1 MQIFSAESE
10 SLPALKENLPEALR
24 IESDKVQPLSENDNV
39 DEAYKEKTEGKS
51 LDGKTTSTT
60 TKVTELHDPLNILDK
75 IHKTDTVHSHSIT
88 SEDFAQVT
96 SFVNSTSK
104 DKSSSETIPPKIYGN
119 EDEDNLTLLIVPV
132 QDIPMDEFKLGPDLP
147 SHGIPN
153 VNSVEDGA
161 HAIKINT
168 LNITEL
174 FSNTELEKSKNDR
187 VQNESPFVHAENNY
201 GVSSNVPDE
210 SNQRINFTD
219 LVNKVRDEIKT
230 YSNEAVIA
238 WEDLK
243 ERVSS
248 DNEASH
254 VLNDYHDKIRISQAV
269 NRSECV
275 EIHVEKY
282 KRRVQFLKDVMQS
295 CESNLKREQ
304 WHELQNRTKLVLN
317 AINEIAR
324 ETFVAKENLLK
335 DASEN
340 YESVE
345 SIESEGR
352 RKLKSLG
359 LESEKQTLSDL
370 KKTAL
375 NTDEENYRDCI
386 FRNTGH
392 DIIVDTLN
400 DIMKIKNNCVG

>member
-1 MQIFSAESE
+1 MQIISAESG
-10 SLPALKENLPEALR
+10 SFPALEDNLSDALK
-24 IESDKVQPLSENDNV
+24 IEPDQVQPLGENNGD
-39 DEAYKEKTEGKS
+39 DEAYKENIEGKS
-51 LDGKTTSTT
+51 HDGQTTTTT
-60 TKVTELHDPLNILDK
+60 TKVTELHDPLNILEK

-96 SFVNSTSK
+96 SFGNSTSQ
-104 DKSSSETIPPKIYGN
+104 DKSPPETIPPKLDGN
-119 EDEDNLTLLIVPV
+119 EDEDNPTLLLVPV
-132 QDIPMDEFKLGPDLP
+132 QDIPMDEIKLIQDLP
-147 SHGIPN
+147 ANGFPYVDFVDDGSHTIQ
-153 VNSVEDGA
+153 
-161 HAIKINT
+161 INT

-174 FSNTELEKSKNDR
+174 FSSTDNILNEKSR
-187 VQNESPFVHAENNY
+187 NESVRNEISEDSYDA
-201 GVSSNVPDE
+201 SSNVSDE
-210 SNQRINFTD
+210 SSQRINFTD
-219 LVNKVRDEIKT
+219 LVNKVKDEIKT

-254 VLNDYHDKIRISQAV
+254 VLNDYHDKIKISQAV

-275 EIHVEKY
+275 EVHVEKY
-282 KRRVQFLKDVMQS
+282 ERRMQFLKNVMQS
-295 CESNLKREQ
+295 CESNLKRER
-304 WHELQNRTKLVLN
+304 WHELQNRTKLLLN

-324 ETFVAKENLLK
+324 ETNIAEENLLK
-335 DASEN
+335 DAGES
-340 YESVE
+340 YVSVE

-359 LESEKQTLSDL
+359 VEDEKQGLSGL

-375 NTDEENYRDCI
+375 NTDEDEYRDCI